1 MKTAKSAI
9 DPAPERAV
17 ADTNSIRSVALQGQ
31 HNPISTN
38 ENQL

>member
-17 ADTNSIRSVALQGQ
+17 ADTNSIRSVALQQ
-31 HNPISTN
+31 HNPTSTN